1 MHKTFREF
9 NGKIYLLDEFSYFG
23 IGKPDTEERKIM
35 WKKSG
40 LGARLVK
47 KANGKYVVYRE
58 YHGDKNEVDGL
69 PLFPEGGK
77 SKLC

>member
-9 NGKIYLLDEFSYFG
+9 KGKRFMLDEFSYFG
-23 IGKPDTEERKIM
+23 INKAEAEKRKSM

-40 LGARLVK
+40 LGARCVK

-58 YHGDKNEVDGL
+58 YHGNTKQVDGSS
-69 PLFPEGGK
+69 LFPEGK
-77 SKLC
+77 KNRCS

>member
-9 NGKIYLLDEFSYFG
+9 KGKTYLLDEFSYFG
-23 IGKPDTEERKIM
+23 ISKAEAEKHKAM

-40 LGARLVK
+40 LSSRCVK

-58 YHGDKNEVDGL
+58 IMATLMK
-69 PLFPEGGK
+69 
-77 SKLC
+77 